1 MQARDARAAGRL
13 PRGPRRK
20 EIDNELR
27 QPCQSGKIHLFVA
40 SADIGMDER
49 STNACEASRR
59 VPDLSQHEIA
69 FRRRRAAMRR
79 QRAVE
84 GDDASLRQALA
95 QMVVGPPVAEAKL
108 DDWTVHAGKACTDL
122 VENVALCAQSADGAF
137 KAAHCC
143 EFPRIRPRLRA
154 AQGPP
159 VQLDKRTQAR
169 ALVRRIPGAHSR
181 RDPCPSNALPRSL
194 GQVAL
199 DQLLHMLVAGA
210 HTVGAPD
217 GGPGLPGTGWSRAHG
232 DLRVAHFLGLHGLQ
246 MLPMLALVFA
256 RRGWHE
262 ARRVRIVWAM
272 SASYV
277 VLFGLLLWQA
287 LRGQSVAAPDSTT
300 FVALGT
306 WALLTAAAIRLSAV
320 RSVHFAAVRSVRL

>member
-1 MQARDARAAGRL
+1 MTHLKHALTTLWKSDPRLTGVGIFMLGLLAASAIGLLVDPRTITGAPAWLKPVKFAASIAILTLTLAWVFTYLPEWTRTHRAVSWITSVTLVVEIAIIDTQAWRGTTSHFNASTPLDGALFSIMGAAIVVQTLSTIAVAVALWRQRFADRAMGWALRLGMVITIVGASSGGFMVAPTGAQLAEAR
-13 PRGPRRK
+13 
-20 EIDNELR
+20 
-27 QPCQSGKIHLFVA
+27 SGK
-40 SADIGMDER
+40 
-49 STNACEASRR
+49 
-59 VPDLSQHEIA
+59 
-69 FRRRRAAMRR
+69 
-79 QRAVE
+79 
-84 GDDASLRQALA
+84 
-95 QMVVGPPVAEAKL
+95 QM
-108 DDWTVHAGKACTDL
+108 T
-122 VENVALCAQSADGAF
+122 
-137 KAAHCC
+137 
-143 EFPRIRPRLRA
+143 
-154 AQGPP
+154 
-159 VQLDKRTQAR
+159 
-169 ALVRRIPGAHSR
+169 
-181 RDPCPSNALPRSL
+181 
-194 GQVAL
+194 
-199 DQLLHMLVAGA
+199 VAGA

-306 WALLTAAAIRLSAV
+306 WALLTAAAIRRSAV
-320 RSVHFAAVRSVRL
+320 RSVHSAAVRSVRL